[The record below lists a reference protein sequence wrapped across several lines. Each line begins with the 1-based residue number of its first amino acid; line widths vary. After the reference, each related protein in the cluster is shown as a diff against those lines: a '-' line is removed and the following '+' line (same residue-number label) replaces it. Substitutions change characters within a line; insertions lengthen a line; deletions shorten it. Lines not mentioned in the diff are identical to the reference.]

1 MQEAATYCIKPANT
15 LTFTAGFPSEWVF
28 RINYDTFSVELNE
41 GVDWDDAAK
50 LFWEHVALNAPQGF
64 TIKK

>member
-1 MQEAATYCIKPANT
+1 MQEAMTYDVKPTDSLVFA
-15 LTFTAGFPSEWVF
+15 AGLPLNWVF